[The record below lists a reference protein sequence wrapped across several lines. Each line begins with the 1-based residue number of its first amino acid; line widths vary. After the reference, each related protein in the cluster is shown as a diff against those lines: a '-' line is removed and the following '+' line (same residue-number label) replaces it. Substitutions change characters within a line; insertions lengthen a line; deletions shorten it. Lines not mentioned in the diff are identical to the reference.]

1 MCFYKRPTSGQ
12 VTAEPS
18 PRSPGLLPRR
28 VRAWIDGVLDLAQD
42 VSHAIDAFAG
52 IARYAVEQVD
62 RSVPPEAPEASE
74 SEPRS
79 TGPAAVDLG
88 LALRV
93 SELER
98 AVEAL
103 APVPVVERR
112 RSNSPCCVCG
122 GGVLLVLD
130 GAPANGDWI
139 NGLCAGCRTL
149 ASARADS
156 EVIP

>member
-62 RSVPPEAPEASE
+62 RSVPPEVEPEPEIHELVRDSVREAV
-74 SEPRS
+74 
-79 TGPAAVDLG
+79 PAA
-88 LALRV
+88 
-93 SELER
+93 R
-98 AVEAL
+98 AVVAYEAD
-103 APVPVVERR
+103 AAGPCIYCGSTRVE
-112 RSNSPCCVCG
+112 
-122 GGVLLVLD
+122 VLV
-130 GAPANGDWI
+130 GAQEAQESSTWRPAR
-139 NGLCAGCRTL
+139 CAGCGQCTGAKL
-149 ASARADS
+149 LPAVDVGRAEPD
-156 EVIP
+156 PKGDA